1 MEVPCLQGVPSPYR
15 EFCASLV
22 PTKACCAV
30 AHDLQVSKQ
39 IRVVRNISI
48 RGQYKRLYVLKLT
61 DGLLSYN
68 VTICD
73 LSIEYWSCFFLVPVS
88 SGRTVI
94 KFHANS
100 PDLLSFNMDQ
110 PVKIFSK
117 GAGRDRELWG
127 VEVSHE

>member
-1 MEVPCLQGVPSPYR
+1 MLIP
-15 EFCASLV
+15 
-22 PTKACCAV
+22 
-30 AHDLQVSKQ
+30 
-39 IRVVRNISI
+39 
-48 RGQYKRLYVLKLT
+48 
-61 DGLLSYN
+61 
-68 VTICD
+68 
-73 LSIEYWSCFFLVPVS
+73 VPVS

-127 VEVSHE
+127 VEVSPNLLFLLNC

>member
-1 MEVPCLQGVPSPYR
+1 MDYFHIMLQFVIYR
-15 EFCASLV
+15 LNIGLV
-22 PTKACCAV
+22 
-30 AHDLQVSKQ
+30 
-39 IRVVRNISI
+39 
-48 RGQYKRLYVLKLT
+48 
-61 DGLLSYN
+61 
-68 VTICD
+68 
-73 LSIEYWSCFFLVPVS
+73 FLVPVS

>member
-1 MEVPCLQGVPSPYR
+1 MLISYIYMYRTLILNLQP
-15 EFCASLV
+15 
-22 PTKACCAV
+22 
-30 AHDLQVSKQ
+30 
-39 IRVVRNISI
+39 
-48 RGQYKRLYVLKLT
+48 
-61 DGLLSYN
+61 LL
-68 VTICD
+68 IP
-73 LSIEYWSCFFLVPVS
+73 VPVS

-127 VEVSHE
+127 VEVSHRCLLGG

>member
-1 MEVPCLQGVPSPYR
+1 M
-15 EFCASLV
+15 
-22 PTKACCAV
+22 
-30 AHDLQVSKQ
+30 
-39 IRVVRNISI
+39 
-48 RGQYKRLYVLKLT
+48 
-61 DGLLSYN
+61 
-68 VTICD
+68 
-73 LSIEYWSCFFLVPVS
+73 S

-127 VEVSHE
+127 VEVSHKWLYVLNMFNFDTTYKNILSFSDVLRGFKK